1 MKLWKKKRA
10 VALGLALMLALP
22 GCQEP
27 DGEEGIQKETEASGP
42 LQEAVSMD
50 PTHIFEEVKEDFL
63 IDAEISGPPAGI
75 VPKVYR
81 GHYKGFS
88 KEEVNAFLKQV
99 GDGVAEVDSDG
110 IEGKDY
116 YYSGVCTGGGY
127 FFSKRNADGSTT
139 TSEFSYSKNKNK
151 VDGYPIYINQNDYN
165 IDRKSRLA
173 FLFEE
178 PVDLACGTAE
188 EAEENIRAALSTLGI
203 SDVVLNRTLYIS
215 HDRMEQADELMQTEE
230 WNSAGKKGMDT
241 QFQAKNWTEADD
253 CYMFEFF
260 CAVDGIPLSYQFW
273 KRDTTTYCGNNILVW
288 YDASGIFS
296 LQVDYPWVADE
307 VVQEPEAVISAEEAL
322 KVVQNKIGNVI
333 TNQNHELQNLTL
345 RYLYRQDGDSWLLI
359 PVWEAV
365 IHQTPK
371 DADSWMV
378 DGCTYVIVDAITGKE
393 IVS

>member
-22 GCQEP
+22 GCQKP
-27 DGEEGIQKETEASGP
+27 DGEEGTRKVTEASGL

-151 VDGYPIYINQNDYN
+151 VDEYPIYINQNDYN

-345 RYLYRQDGDSWLLI
+345 RYLYRQDGDNWLLI

>member
-1 MKLWKKKRA
+1 
-10 VALGLALMLALP
+10 
-22 GCQEP
+22 
-27 DGEEGIQKETEASGP
+27 
-42 LQEAVSMD
+42 MD

-345 RYLYRQDGDSWLLI
+345 RYLYRQDGDNWLLI